1 MNHRYLV
8 ALALLASAC
17 GGKGGPGPTPVVNP
31 PQITCP
37 ADVSVRGVDTG
48 AQSVSFDAPT
58 VTGGAAPV
66 NVACAHAS
74 GSTFPLGTTSV
85 SCTASD
91 SGGRQASCSFNVVL
105 TGVTLGVTKFEAIG
119 DSLTEGENGRFVPT
133 FLDPPNAYPTR
144 LQAAFDAAYPG
155 QGVVVINKGHSGDS
169 VETTVR
175 DLNGNLSKDRPG
187 AVLVLAGY
195 NNLLSGGCKISDDN
209 NPRCSNQI
217 VTDIGIGVRDCIR
230 HSKEPP
236 FNVQFVFVSTL
247 TPPGPLVTGAS
258 DRRLRGDMILKVND
272 RIRQVVAAERA
283 TLVDTYPTFL
293 GHEADY
299 TDIDGLHLRPAGY
312 QAIADNFFAAIRATI
327 PQTPLFTV
335 H

>member
-1 MNHRYLV
+1 MNHRCIA
-8 ALALLASAC
+8 ALALLAAAC
-17 GGKGGPGPTPVVNP
+17 GGKGPGPTPVVNP
-31 PQITCP
+31 PQIACP
-37 ADVSVRGVDTG
+37 ADVTVRGVDAG

-58 VTGGAAPV
+58 VTGGTAPV
-66 NVACAHAS
+66 NVTCAHAS

-119 DSLTEGENGRFVPT
+119 DSLTEGENGRLVPLV
-133 FLDPPNAYPTR
+133 LDPPNAYPTR
-144 LQAAFDAAYPG
+144 LQALLDTAYPG

-169 VETTVR
+169 VEATVR
-175 DLNGNLSKDRPG
+175 DLSGNLFKDRPG
-187 AVLVLAGY
+187 AVLVLTGY

-217 VTDIGIGVRDCIR
+217 VTDIELGVRDCIR
-230 HSKEPP
+230 HSKEAP
-236 FNVQFVFVSTL
+236 FNIQFVFVSTL
-247 TPPGPLVTGAS
+247 TPPGLSG
-258 DRRLRGDMILKVND
+258 DRRLRNDMIVRVNE

-299 TDIDGLHLRPAGY
+299 TDVDGLHLRPAGY
-312 QAIADNFFAAIRATI
+312 QAIADNFFAAIRAAI
-327 PQTPLFTV
+327 PQTPLSTV